1 MVIGHNKE
9 TAKYILTGNSIED
22 LEKGLAEMKR
32 QIANGITFSVCYGGE
47 DTRSEFDKN
56 YCNTFSNDCDWEVNN
71 PSDDGD
77 CDCDI
82 YTCCDDCDKCDYDDE
97 DWDICE
103 DCDEDCRDG
112 LCPREVAE
120 EEANDEENT
129 AVDEAVNEFIKII
142 KDILGM

>member
-1 MVIGHNKE
+1 MVIGHDAE
-9 TAKYILTGNSIED
+9 TEKYILTGNSIED

-32 QIANGITFSVCYGGE
+32 QIANGITFSVCYGG
-47 DTRSEFDKN
+47 DTSDFEKEYDSE
-56 YCNTFSNDCDWEVNN
+56 Y
-71 PSDDGD
+71 SDD

-82 YTCCDDCDKCDYDDE
+82 YCCDDDCDKCDCDEEDYDP
-97 DWDICE
+97 CE

-120 EEANDEENT
+120 EEANDEENA

>member
-1 MVIGHNKE
+1 MVIGHNAE

-32 QIANGITFSVCYGGE
+32 QIANGITFSVCASAGG
-47 DTRSEFDKN
+47 DTSDFEKEYDSE
-56 YCNTFSNDCDWEVNN
+56 Y
-71 PSDDGD
+71 SDD

-82 YTCCDDCDKCDYDDE
+82 YCCGDDCDKCDYDEE
-97 DWDICE
+97 DYWNIQEFDHEEDYDPCE
-103 DCDEDCRDG
+103 DCDEVCHDG

-120 EEANDEENT
+120 EEANDEEVAT
-129 AVDEAVNEFIKII
+129 EQAVNEFIKII

>member
-1 MVIGHNKE
+1 MVIGHNAE

-32 QIANGITFSVCYGGE
+32 QIANGITFSVCYGG
-47 DTRSEFDKN
+47 DTVNKSDFEKEYDSN
-56 YCNTFSNDCDWEVNN
+56 Y
-71 PSDDGD
+71 SDD

-82 YTCCDDCDKCDYDDE
+82 YCCSDDCDECDCNEDE
-97 DWDICE
+97 DWDIYEFDCEEDYDPCE

-120 EEANDEENT
+120 EEANDEENA

>member
-1 MVIGHNKE
+1 MVIGYNTE

-32 QIANGITFSVCYGGE
+32 QIANGITFSVCASAGG
-47 DTRSEFDKN
+47 DTSDFEKEYDSE
-56 YCNTFSNDCDWEVNN
+56 Y
-71 PSDDGD
+71 SDD

-82 YTCCDDCDKCDYDDE
+82 YCCGDKCDCDEE
-97 DWDICE
+97 DWDIYEFDHEEDYDPCE

-120 EEANDEENT
+120 EETNDV

>member
-1 MVIGHNKE
+1 MVIGHNTE

-32 QIANGITFSVCYGGE
+32 QIANGITFSVCYGG
-47 DTRSEFDKN
+47 DKSDFEKEYDSN
-56 YCNTFSNDCDWEVNN
+56 Y
-71 PSDDGD
+71 SDDCD

-82 YTCCDDCDKCDYDDE
+82 YCCNEDE
-97 DWDICE
+97 DWDIDEFDHEEDYDPCE
-103 DCDEDCRDG
+103 GCDADCRNG
-112 LCPREVAE
+112 PCPREVAD
-120 EEANDEENT
+120 EEANDEENA